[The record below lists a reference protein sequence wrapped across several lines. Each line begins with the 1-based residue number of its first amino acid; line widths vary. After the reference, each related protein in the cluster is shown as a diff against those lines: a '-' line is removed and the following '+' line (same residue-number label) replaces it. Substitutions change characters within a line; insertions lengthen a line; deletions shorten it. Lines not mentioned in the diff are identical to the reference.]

1 MSSLVA
7 QYVDTLGSLTR
18 REPVQVRLPNG
29 TVVTAIPE
37 EIYAGDGQ
45 TLMQLHVQI
54 NGASGP
60 IEAQIRMS
68 HETYEKSL
76 VKARNMTPRFEA
88 AQRRLLLREGRRHG

>member
-7 QYVDTLGSLTR
+7 KYVDTIGSLTR

-29 TVVTAIPE
+29 SVVTAVPE
-37 EIYAGDGQ
+37 EICIGGDK
-45 TLMQLHVQI
+45 TIMQLHVQI
-54 NGASGP
+54 EGPTGP

-76 VKARNMTPRFEA
+76 VKARDMTPRFEA
-88 AQRRLLLREGRRHG
+88 AQRRLQLRAAR